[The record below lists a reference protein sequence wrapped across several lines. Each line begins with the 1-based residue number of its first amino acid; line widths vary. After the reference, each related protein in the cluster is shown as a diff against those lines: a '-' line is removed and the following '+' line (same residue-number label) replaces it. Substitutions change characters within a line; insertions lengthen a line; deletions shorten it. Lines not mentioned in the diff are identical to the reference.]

1 MKFHAGTLS
10 LKLEDFSGKVLFF
23 MIFEMMR
30 SILVCEHHNMSKI
43 CFSRDYIFFPKN
55 FYFYDFLTIHG
66 QPMAYHLGSMAKFGQ
81 FLADFS
87 PKYSVFYCFL
97 EVMRSI
103 QACEHHNTSKI
114 CFSRDYTFFSKNFY
128 FYDFW
133 TIHGQPMADH
143 LGSMTKF
150 GQFLAETSLKN
161 SVFFIVFWR

>member
-1 MKFHAGTLS
+1 M
-10 LKLEDFSGKVLFF
+10 GKVLFF

-66 QPMAYHLGSMAKFGQ
+66 QPMAYHLGSMAKFGP

-87 PKYSVFYCFL
+87 VKNSVFYCFL

-103 QACEHHNTSKI
+103 PACEQHNRSKI
-114 CFSRDYTFFSKNFY
+114 CFSRDYIFFRKILIFMI
-128 FYDFW
+128 F
-133 TIHGQPMADH
+133 
-143 LGSMTKF
+143 
-150 GQFLAETSLKN
+150 
-161 SVFFIVFWR
+161 